1 MESKMTHVF
10 TSKKHP
16 RRVKMINAPNMDK
29 ALMKLAERLEKRKTG
44 ESVSDY
50 VFGFFI

>member
-1 MESKMTHVF
+1 MTHVF

-16 RRVKMINAPNMDK
+16 RKVKMIEASDMDK
-29 ALMKLAERLEKRKTG
+29 ALVELAKRLEKRKTG
-44 ESVSDY
+44 EFISDY